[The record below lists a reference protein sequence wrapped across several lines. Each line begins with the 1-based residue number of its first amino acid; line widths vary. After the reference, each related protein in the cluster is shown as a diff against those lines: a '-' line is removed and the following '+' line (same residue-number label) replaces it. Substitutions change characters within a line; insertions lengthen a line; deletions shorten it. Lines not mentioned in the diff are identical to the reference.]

1 MSGKEPSEIEVE
13 LIASVQ
19 ATQYMLMHL
28 FEMVYSATNKSET
41 DIREFHRTIRNQM
54 AQESFP
60 TKNPAL
66 SDHYAALLE
75 DQVNAMLLGIETLC
89 FGDQKR

>member
-1 MSGKEPSEIEVE
+1 MTCKNNGLRMKVVDSTRPGF
-13 LIASVQ
+13 Q
-19 ATQYMLMHL
+19 ALKH
-28 FEMVYSATNKSET
+28 FETFYSATDKSET